1 MLGCICRAG
10 LTHNLGYLRVE
21 NPNAPENQAVLI
33 LKDSYQ
39 NPMLDYF
46 TAIFRK
52 VNVIDPRNY
61 QEDANLSTLVAERG
75 LDMVLFLYHQD
86 NISTE
91 LIDFLQ
97 Q

>member
-1 MLGCICRAG
+1 MHGGVCSTG

-21 NPNAPENQAVLI
+21 NPNAPEDQAVLI

-46 TAIFRK
+46 TAIFRE